1 MTKRRPRTVRQ
12 RLDELLVDPSAPR
25 GEWSSTRAFLFAVLM
40 VFLALSILDP
50 VFRDAGAFVSIVLA
64 FLTAVVIPKA
74 LDLRVAIGQAASAI
88 GRKFTRL
95 EETTE
100 TTEGAEPLE
109 DELEPDDPTPRRKPR
124 RGDPAPEANR

>member
-1 MTKRRPRTVRQ
+1 
-12 RLDELLVDPSAPR
+12 
-25 GEWSSTRAFLFAVLM
+25 M
-40 VFLALSILDP
+40 VFLALSIVDP

-95 EETTE
+95 EETVE
-100 TTEGAEPLE
+100 TTEETESLE
-109 DELEPDDPTPRRKPR
+109 DEPEPRRKPR
-124 RGDPAPEANR
+124 KPRRGE